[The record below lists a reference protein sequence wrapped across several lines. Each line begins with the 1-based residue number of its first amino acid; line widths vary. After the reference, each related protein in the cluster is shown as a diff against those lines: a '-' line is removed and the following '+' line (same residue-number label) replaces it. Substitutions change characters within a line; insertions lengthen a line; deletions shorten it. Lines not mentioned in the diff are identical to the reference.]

1 MKSYEI
7 TFRYV
12 GAVTVLVNAENEIDA
27 VEDARELYEDSVTF
41 VNTNEESIFIE
52 ERHEGVDIK
61 EV

>member
-1 MKSYEI
+1 MTTE
-7 TFRYV
+7 
-12 GAVTVLVNAENEIDA
+12 ATVIYDSMECYTAENEIDA